1 MTDAFEA
8 RGGASKS
15 NPCNQHDSSQT
26 VMISFAEKFAA
37 SEQFDAIFKEGMALV
52 ESTASYLDG
61 AGRKDAKSLKPPV
74 AMAYATESMRLT
86 TRLLELASWLLVRRA
101 LKDGDITR
109 DEAQAKHQR
118 MKLGSIGR
126 PSHVKLFN
134 ELPDSLCRLIQS
146 SFSLQ
151 DRIIKLD
158 QAFKSDREINPQT
171 AAKPAVN
178 PVGAHVA
185 RIAAAFGQ

>member
-1 MTDAFEA
+1 MTNAFEVRNGTA
-8 RGGASKS
+8 KGPRGIGQDGLSTA
-15 NPCNQHDSSQT
+15 P
-26 VMISFAEKFAA
+26 VSFAEKFTA
-37 SEQFDAIFKEGMALV
+37 SQQFDAIFKEGMALV

-61 AGRKDAKSLKPPV
+61 AGRRQAKSLKPAI

-109 DEAQAKHQR
+109 EEAQAKHRR
-118 MKLGSIGR
+118 MKLETIGR
-126 PSHVKLFN
+126 PSHVKHFD
-134 ELPDSLCRLIQS
+134 ELPQNLRSLITS

-158 QAFKSDREINPQT
+158 QAFQTDRDFDQAS
-171 AAKPAVN
+171 AAPVAN
-178 PVGAHVA
+178 PVGASMA
-185 RIAAAFGQ
+185 RIAAAFGG